1 MIRRMTDHYD
11 DKVNGESSFNV
22 RSNLQAVVYA

>member
-1 MIRRMTDHYD
+1 MTDHYD

-22 RSNLQAVVYA
+22 RSNLQAVVYAWAK